1 MTLRILTSFHYFR
14 DVDMGQLVTELRD
27 LYGGPVEVFA
37 DSGAFSAV
45 TTGAPVHLGD
55 YKAWLN
61 DWDEL
66 FTVRATLDVIG
77 DHKATAINTRELED
91 NGFKVLPTFHVG
103 TPWPVLRE
111 LCARNDYLALG
122 GMVPHSARRKAVMRW
137 LIQAFKIAQETGT
150 VFHGFGQTT
159 YETVKNLPFYSVD
172 SSSWSSA
179 VRYGSL
185 QLWDHHTHRLQALK
199 TGRQA
204 DAQANALLIRL
215 HGADPAAMGRDG
227 FGRLSQRS
235 KEQYR
240 EERIMTVGVSA
251 NAWQRY
257 GAWLATRHKV
267 PPPPGHVPTGTVLYL
282 ADLNPSNFRDA
293 ATYLGNLTRQ
303 KETSS

>member
-14 DVDMGQLVTELRD
+14 DVDMGQLVNELQE

-55 YKAWLN
+55 YKTWLSE
-61 DWDEL
+61 WGHL
-66 FTVRATLDVIG
+66 FTVCATLDVIG
-77 DHKATAINTRELED
+77 DHKATAINTTELED
-91 NGFKVLPTFHVG
+91 AGHPVLPTFHVG

-111 LCARNDYLALG
+111 LCARYSYLALG
-122 GMVPHSARRKAVMRW
+122 GMVPHSSRRKAVMRW
-137 LIQAFKIAQETGT
+137 LIQAFRIAQETGT

-179 VRYGSL
+179 VRFGSL
-185 QLWDHHTHRLQALK
+185 QLWNHHTHRMEAVK

-204 DAQANALLIRL
+204 DAQANALLIRT

-235 KEQYR
+235 KDQYR
-240 EERIMTVGVSA
+240 HERIMTVGVSA

-257 GAWLATRHKV
+257 GTWLQTRHHV
-267 PPPPGHVPTGTVLYL
+267 PAPPGHEATGTVLYL

-293 ATYLGNLTRQ
+293 ATYLGNLNQ
-303 KETSS
+303 KKDSA